1 MVSRL
6 ASKSSTATMFEV
18 PFKYCGIVRGG
29 FPEVISKGVFV
40 VPECWEVL
48 YDHSA
53 HIKNLPQV
61 LGLV

>member
-1 MVSRL
+1 
-6 ASKSSTATMFEV
+6 MFEV